1 MGACLPR
8 SPAPAGRAAAA
19 RVPAPPAVPS
29 GVESR
34 SLFRSGGTADPRS
47 GGGLVDCGRALASGS
62 AVGDVDRGLESRF
75 KFVHR
80 QYIMIHDH
88 DGFVADHTIGL
99 RTIGGTPIRTIDSR
113 GQRPGPVDGFQVV
126 QLGTDSD
133 HKETRIT
140 SRIL

>member
-47 GGGLVDCGRALASGS
+47 GGGLVDCGRACASGS

-80 QYIMIHDH
+80 LYIMIHH
-88 DGFVADHTIGL
+88 HQMALQQTTYVLLAAN
-99 RTIGGTPIRTIDSR
+99 RDSR
-113 GQRPGPVDGFQVV
+113 GRQPGPVDGFQP
-126 QLGTDSD
+126 
-133 HKETRIT
+133 I
-140 SRIL
+140 SR